1 MQEAVGRK
9 QNDRTIMNARFG
21 YLGVRPWTI
30 VAFLFL
36 MLVGCS
42 STTELTEVE
51 RQKLDP
57 PLQRLLMGEGVAESE
72 YDMSM
77 RPDGSKEYALV
88 VRSNNAADLKKAG
101 IRVSSV
107 FGDVVTVRVTLKELR
122 KIVGLSAVRSV
133 QNGSKNFPQEH
144 IK

>member
-57 PLQRLLMGEGVAESE
+57 PLQRLLMGERVVESE
-72 YDMSM
+72 YDIRT
-77 RPDGSKEYALV
+77 RPDGTREYAV
-88 VRSNNAADLKKAG
+88 IVRSKNVEELKAAG
-101 IRVSSV
+101 IRLSSA
-107 FGDVVTVRVTLKELR
+107 FGDVVTVRVTFDELR
-122 KIVGLSAVRSV
+122 TLVSLPSVRSV
-133 QNGSKNFPQEH
+133 EAGSKNSLH
-144 IK
+144 